1 MRLNNVNYFIIFIS
15 ILISIYL
22 IESFLEI
29 SKILSKIK
37 KQKIDNKQINLSKI
51 IKLGN
56 LRDMINQTQFI
67 EQKKNCAQENIN
79 NFFKII
85 NRMQL
90 LSKKY
95 GSNFYFIY
103 LPSYNRYA
111 SKNDFCRDEILKK
124 LHHHDVNLID
134 IKSELFDKVD
144 DPKTYFPFKLF
155 GHYTPEGYY
164 KISQLISDK
173 LF

>member
-1 MRLNNVNYFIIFIS
+1 MII
-15 ILISIYL
+15 
-22 IESFLEI
+22 
-29 SKILSKIK
+29 
-37 KQKIDNKQINLSKI
+37 
-51 IKLGN
+51 
-56 LRDMINQTQFI
+56 QTQFI
-67 EQKKNCAQENIN
+67 EQKKNCVLENIN

-95 GSNFYFIY
+95 GLNFYFIY

-124 LHHHDVNLID
+124 LYHDVNLID

-144 DPKTYFPFKLF
+144 YPKTYFHLNIWSF
-155 GHYTPEGYY
+155 TPEDITKY
-164 KISQLISDK
+164 LN
-173 LF
+173 